1 MYVFSSSMNKKNSL
15 DKQGPSPSSRTI
27 MGEWGQG
34 VGCDLS
40 ERAIPKYPVEGLSSS
55 LSILLALTQRQTRFC
70 SIQDSALIS
79 TLDSSQSPAA
89 SGCTGACKPTTFSL
103 GPGYFSPRAQV
114 PYLRLHSAFHER
126 TAFGVWQKHR
136 LTGSMM

>member
-1 MYVFSSSMNKKNSL
+1 
-15 DKQGPSPSSRTI
+15 
-27 MGEWGQG
+27 MGGWGQG

-79 TLDSSQSPAA
+79 IPLNPQQHLGAQELANQQHSP
-89 SGCTGACKPTTFSL
+89 
-103 GPGYFSPRAQV
+103 
-114 PYLRLHSAFHER
+114 
-126 TAFGVWQKHR
+126 
-136 LTGSMM
+136 